1 MILLIIVVEVNLQNS
16 ENFYET
22 IKCSLNVLFKTNL
35 LKEKGWDSKFCYN
48 TFIFYDNID
57 KFHFMTTFVFVNHN
71 KEDWGLT
78 DSRTIKSYNVY

>member
-1 MILLIIVVEVNLQNS
+1 MHTLPLDDKEVFIFTSL
-16 ENFYET
+16 
-22 IKCSLNVLFKTNL
+22 LNVLFKTNL
-35 LKEKGWDSKFCYN
+35 FKEKGWDSKFCYN